1 MSSLIRWEPFHEIE
15 EVTDRL
21 GRVLDRTLRRA
32 FGRESLIPA
41 DWAPAVDI
49 SETDKEYVIKA
60 ELPEVAKDDVRVAI
74 QDDMLV
80 IRGERRAEKEEKG
93 RRYHR
98 IERSYGTFARSFG
111 IPEDAD
117 PAKITAE
124 FRDGILD
131 VHLPKTTEVK
141 KRTIEV
147 KVS

>member
-1 MSSLIRWEPFHEIE
+1 MSTLTRWEPFHEIE

-32 FGRESLIPA
+32 FGRESISPA

-49 SETDKEYVIKA
+49 SETDKEYLIKA
-60 ELPEVAKDDVRVAI
+60 ELPEVRREDVQVNI

-93 RRYHR
+93 KRYHR

-111 IPEDAD
+111 IPDDAD
-117 PAKITAE
+117 PTTITAE
-124 FRDGILD
+124 FKDGILD
-131 VHLPKTTEVK
+131 VHVPKTTEPT

>member
-1 MSSLIRWEPFHEIE
+1 MSSLIHWEPFHEIE

-60 ELPEVAKDDVRVAI
+60 ELPEVNKDDVRVNI

-117 PAKITAE
+117 PTKITAE
-124 FRDGILD
+124 FRDGVLD
-131 VHLPKTTEVK
+131 VHLPKTTETK